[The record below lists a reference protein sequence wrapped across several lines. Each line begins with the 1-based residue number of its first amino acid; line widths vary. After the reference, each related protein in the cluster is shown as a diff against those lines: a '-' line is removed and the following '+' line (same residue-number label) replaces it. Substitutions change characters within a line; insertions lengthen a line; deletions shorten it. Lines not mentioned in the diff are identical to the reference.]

1 MDRCSNVNEQDQPSN
16 EARAFQKNRRGYRNV
31 NPFASRAGAVLTS
44 RYPSV
49 DFTLG
54 EFVRFPMTSRTRFL
68 ITAAFVCHLLLAP
81 PLVTSQLLAPATA
94 SSPAQ
99 SLPNTPSA
107 LKEEDVTISAITQ
120 EKSGSIYKL
129 HGNAEIHYGVYIL
142 RGDEVTYDADT
153 GQSTA
158 DGHVVLDGGLND
170 EHILA
175 SHGTYNVRVE
185 SGRFENVTG
194 SIGVRMRGTRLM
206 LTSSNPFFFTG
217 KVVEKT
223 GPDHFTVYDGTVTTC
238 ELPHPKWQFN
248 ANKVVVDVG
257 GTAKIYHSIFGIK
270 GIPTLYFPFAT
281 LPAERLPRQS
291 GFLIPNI
298 GTSSVKGTILGES
311 LFWAINR
318 SMDAHIGA
326 EYFSARGWAPQGEF
340 RARPSDTSFVDLNFF
355 SVLDRGTGKPP
366 VNQGGEEV
374 RLNAEGAFGH
384 NFRGVANV
392 DYLSSYVFRLA
403 FGEVFTQ
410 AVNSEVKSDAFLS
423 NATRGFFYN
432 ASMQRYQDFEST
444 TAGDVIAILHAPS
457 LEVSSVDRQLGSSPF
472 YWSYEAA
479 AEGLSRSEPGFST
492 GALVGRFDL
501 EPSIAL
507 PLKLGGW
514 SFRPEFSLRDTAY
527 TQQLATAPP
536 PPAGSGIKVAEA
548 DPVNRWA
555 LQGSVEVRPP
565 ALSRIFPREFMGR
578 KWKHTIEPRVVYNYT
593 TGVNNFSNI
602 LRFDERDI
610 LTNTHEVEYGLVNR
624 LYTKRRSQ
632 QPEDCGKP
640 GMPSLF
646 IGGAPAPNRVP
657 WERQSEAA
665 EAPCNTGSQVRE
677 IVTWELAQK
686 YFLDPTFGGALVSGR
701 SNVFT
706 STVAL
711 TGISFLT
718 APSHLSPLISRLRV
732 QSSART
738 DIEWD
743 VDYDFQRGGL
753 TASTVL
759 ANYRIGPFTVGGG
772 DAYLQVPGECA
783 VSTCMYNTTTD
794 PNIIFWPQLSNQFRL
809 LLGYGHSGKEGF
821 SAATNVGFD
830 AKLGFLQ
837 YAAVETTYNWD
848 CCGVSLEF
856 RRFALGSVRNENQ
869 YRFTFA
875 LTNLGSLGNLRRT
888 ERLF

>member
-1 MDRCSNVNEQDQPSN
+1 VE
-16 EARAFQKNRRGYRNV
+16 
-31 NPFASRAGAVLTS
+31 
-44 RYPSV
+44 
-49 DFTLG
+49 FTLG
-54 EFVRFPMTSRTRFL
+54 EFVRVPMTSRTRFL

-81 PLVTSQLLAPATA
+81 SLVTSQLLSAAPA
-94 SSPAQ
+94 SRPAQ
-99 SLPNTPSA
+99 SLPNTPSVVN
-107 LKEEDVTISAITQ
+107 EEDVTIKAITQ
-120 EKSGSIYKL
+120 EKDGSIYKL
-129 HGNAEIHYGVYIL
+129 HGEAEIHYGVYIL
-142 RGDEVTYDADT
+142 RGDEITYNADT

-158 DGHVVLDGGLND
+158 DGHVVLEGGPND
-170 EHILA
+170 EHIQA
-175 SHGTYNVRVE
+175 SHGTYNVRTE

-194 SIGVRMRGTRLM
+194 TIGVRMRGTRLK

-223 GPDHFTVYDGTVTTC
+223 APDHYIVYDGTVTTC

-257 GTAKIYHSIFGIK
+257 GTAKIYHSTFGIK
-270 GIPTLYFPFAT
+270 GIPILYFPFAT
-281 LPAERLPRQS
+281 LPAERIPRQS

-340 RARPSDTSFVDLNFF
+340 RAQPSDTSFVDLNFF
-355 SVLDRGTGKPP
+355 SVLDRGTGNPP
-366 VNQGGEEV
+366 VNQGGEEA

-384 NFRGVANV
+384 NFRGVANI

-403 FGEVFTQ
+403 FGEVFSQ
-410 AVNSEVKSDAFLS
+410 AVNSEVKSKAFLS
-423 NATRGFFYN
+423 NATDGFFYN
-432 ASMQRYQDFEST
+432 ASMQRYQDYEST
-444 TAGDVIAILHAPS
+444 TAGDVVTILHAPS
-457 LEVSSVDRQLGSSPF
+457 FEVSSVDRQLSHSPF

-479 AEGLSRSEPGFST
+479 GEGLSRSEPGFST
-492 GALVGRFDL
+492 AALVGRFDL
-501 EPSIAL
+501 APRASL
-507 PLKLGGW
+507 PLKVGGW
-514 SFRPEFSLRDTAY
+514 SFRPEFSLRDTGY
-527 TQQLATAPP
+527 TQQLATIDGVKA
-536 PPAGSGIKVAEA
+536 AES
-548 DPVNRWA
+548 DTINRRA
-555 LQGSVEVRPP
+555 LEGSVEVRPP
-565 ALSRIFPREFMGR
+565 ALSRIFAGDFMGR
-578 KWKHTIEPRVVYNYT
+578 KWKHVIEPRVVYSYV
-593 TGVNNFSNI
+593 TGINNFPNI

-610 LTNTHEVEYGLVNR
+610 LTNTNEVEYGIVNR
-624 LYTKRRSQ
+624 FYAKRRSV

-646 IGGAPAPNRVP
+646 IGGAPAPSRIP
-657 WERQSEAA
+657 WERQGEAA

-686 YFLDPTFGGALVSGR
+686 YFIDPTFGGALVPGQ

-706 STVAL
+706 STVDL

-718 APSHLSPLISRLRV
+718 APRHLSPLISRLRV
-732 QSSART
+732 QTSART
-738 DIEWD
+738 DVEWD
-743 VDYDFQRGGL
+743 VDYDFVRGGL
-753 TASTVL
+753 NASTVL
-759 ANYRIGPFTVGGG
+759 ANYRVGPVTVGGG

-783 VSTCMYNTTTD
+783 ISTCNFSTTTD
-794 PNIIFWPQLSNQFRL
+794 PNIIFWPQLFNQFRL
-809 LLGYGHSGKEGF
+809 LLGYGHSGKQGF
-821 SAATNVGFD
+821 SAAANVGFD

-837 YAAVETTYNWD
+837 YAAAQTTYNWD

-856 RRFALGSVRNENQ
+856 RRFNLGSVRNENQ

-875 LTNLGSLGNLRRT
+875 LANLGSLGNLRRN